1 MKNPSNFKRGD
12 RPVNDNFE
20 VIQKSLDLAATM
32 QSGIE
37 YIRTG
42 FAQRRFEEMLPML
55 QDVTQAFISIQQA
68 LSSGKAGTTSRFLND
83 CELRIQNGLKQLV
96 SAYEMMDWDQA
107 SKAMEYEVVPGFM
120 QWRQEIERYYRPAV
134 VS

>member
-1 MKNPSNFKRGD
+1 M
-12 RPVNDNFE
+12 NDNFE

-42 FAQRRFEEMLPML
+42 FAQGRFEEMLPML
-55 QDVTQAFISIQQA
+55 QDVTQAFISIRQA
-68 LSSGKAGTTSRFLND
+68 LSSRREGMTSRLLND
-83 CELRIQNGLKQLV
+83 RTLKIQNGLNQLV

>member
-1 MKNPSNFKRGD
+1 MRN
-12 RPVNDNFE
+12 NFE
-20 VIQKSLDLAATM
+20 VIQQSLDLAETL

-42 FAQRRFEEMLPML
+42 FAQGRFEEMLPML
-55 QDVTQAFISIQQA
+55 QDVTKAFISIQQA
-68 LSSGKAGTTSRFLND
+68 LAGRKADMTSRFLND
-83 CELRIQNGLKQLV
+83 HTLKIQNGLTQLV

-107 SKAMEYEVVPGFM
+107 RKAMEYEVIPGFL
-120 QWRQEIERYYRPAV
+120 QWKEEIERHYRPAV

>member
-1 MKNPSNFKRGD
+1 
-12 RPVNDNFE
+12 
-20 VIQKSLDLAATM
+20 M

-37 YIRTG
+37 YIRIG
-42 FAQRRFEEMLPML
+42 FAQGRFEEMLPML

-83 CELRIQNGLKQLV
+83 HTLKIQNGLTQLV

-107 SKAMEYEVVPGFM
+107 RKAMEYEVIPGFL
-120 QWRQEIERYYRPAV
+120 QWKEEIERHYRPIV

>member
-1 MKNPSNFKRGD
+1 MS
-12 RPVNDNFE
+12 DNFE

-32 QSGIE
+32 QCGIE

-42 FAQRRFEEMLPML
+42 FAQGRFEEMLPML

-68 LSSGKAGTTSRFLND
+68 LSGRTEGMSSRYLND
-83 CELRIQNGLKQLV
+83 CELKIQNGLKQLV

>member
-1 MKNPSNFKRGD
+1 MS
-12 RPVNDNFE
+12 DNFE

-32 QSGIE
+32 QCGIE

-42 FAQRRFEEMLPML
+42 FAQGRVEEMLPML
-55 QDVTQAFISIQQA
+55 QDVTKAFISIQQA
-68 LSSGKAGTTSRFLND
+68 LAGRKAGMTSRFLND
-83 CELRIQNGLKQLV
+83 HTLKIQNGLTQLV

-107 SKAMEYEVVPGFM
+107 RKAMEYEVIPGFL
-120 QWRQEIERYYRPAV
+120 QWKEEIERHYRPAV

>member
-1 MKNPSNFKRGD
+1 MS
-12 RPVNDNFE
+12 DNFE

-32 QSGIE
+32 QCGIE

-42 FAQRRFEEMLPML
+42 FAQGRFEEMLPML

-68 LSSGKAGTTSRFLND
+68 LSNRREGMTSRFFNNHTLKIQDGLN
-83 CELRIQNGLKQLV
+83 QLV

-107 SKAMEYEVVPGFM
+107 NKAMEYEVVPGFI
-120 QWRQEIERYYRPAV
+120 QWKEEIERHYRPVV

>member
-1 MKNPSNFKRGD
+1 MRN
-12 RPVNDNFE
+12 NFE
-20 VIQKSLDLAATM
+20 VIQQSLDLAETL

-42 FAQRRFEEMLPML
+42 FAQGRFEEMLPML
-55 QDVTQAFISIQQA
+55 QDVTKAFISIQQA
-68 LSSGKAGTTSRFLND
+68 LAGRKADMTSRFLND
-83 CELRIQNGLKQLV
+83 HTLKIQNGLTQLV

-107 SKAMEYEVVPGFM
+107 RKAMEYEVIPGFL
-120 QWRQEIERYYRPAV
+120 QWKEEIERHYRPIV

>member
-1 MKNPSNFKRGD
+1 MNE
-12 RPVNDNFE
+12 NFE
-20 VIQKSLDLAATM
+20 VIQKLLDLAAST
-32 QSGIE
+32 QSGLE

-42 FAQRRFEEMLPML
+42 FAQGRFEEMLPML
-55 QDVTQAFISIQQA
+55 QDVTQAFISIQYA
-68 LSSGKAGTTSRFLND
+68 LSSRGEDMTSRFLND
-83 CELRIQNGLKQLV
+83 HTRRIQNGLGQLV
-96 SAYEMMDWDQA
+96 AAYEMMDWDQA